1 MQGHRKLKGQKMQNF
16 NIKEVKILPLDIKL
30 INEVLNI
37 ENELKIHILSKE
49 NILKELNNQTFF
61 YFVAIYHDE
70 VIGYISLSLI
80 YDIEIES
87 IVVKKKYQRLGIG
100 TLLIDYIL
108 HFATIHKINN
118 IYLEVR
124 KSNFPAI
131 SLYKK
136 KGFLEVSIRKNYYD
150 NSEDAL
156 ILKKSQ

>member
-1 MQGHRKLKGQKMQNF
+1 MQGHLKLKGVKMQNF
-16 NIKEVKILPLDIKL
+16 NINEVKILPLDIKL

-37 ENELKIHILSKE
+37 ENELRIHILSKE

-61 YFVAIYHDE
+61 YFVAIYHNE
-70 VIGYISLSLI
+70 VIGYISFSLI

-87 IVVKKKYQRLGIG
+87 IVVKKKYQRLDIG
-100 TLLIDYIL
+100 TLLIDYIFQ
-108 HFATIHKINN
+108 FATIHKISN

-124 KSNFPAI
+124 KSNFSAI

-136 KGFLEVSIRKNYYD
+136 KGFSEVSIRKNYYN

-156 ILKKSQ
+156 ILKKLQ